1 MPNRLQWLR
10 DRLTDDHALIG
21 VFIVAFLLAALVWFL
36 WILAGGGLLGILNQA
51 RPSKRPNGQR
61 CSSYRGLQ
69 VVKVKAAR
77 EGCLQIHESYSEI
90 SCAGQPANRR
100 IGGPDC
106 SPAC

>member
-61 CSSYRGLQ
+61 CSSYRGGPPSS
-69 VVKVKAAR
+69 
-77 EGCLQIHESYSEI
+77 EGES
-90 SCAGQPANRR
+90 CPRGLPAN
-100 IGGPDC
+100 P
-106 SPAC
+106 